1 MRVVIAGGLG
11 FIGQALTVEM
21 KNLGYQ
27 VSILTHS
34 ELKGEPISGHISK
47 WDPFKGELDLD
58 FLEAADVVIN
68 LAGESIAGRWTN
80 QKKRNIRDSRI
91 FSTRTL
97 AKAIEK
103 LQIKPTLFINA
114 SAIGYY
120 GIQKGELD
128 ETSSLG
134 EGFLA
139 SVCKEWEEEAK
150 AVQIMGVRLVIPRIG
165 TVISKE
171 GGALKKMLPIFNW
184 GLGGMIGEGRQ
195 WMSWIDLRDLVR
207 LFLWMIQHEK
217 IEGVVNAVSPNPVTN
232 REFAQILA
240 NTLHRPAWLSM
251 PAFAARLL
259 FDEMADEVLLRGSY
273 VVPQKLQDN
282 GFMFEYPTL
291 EKSLLMLNHTKSNK

>member
-11 FIGQALTVEM
+11 FIGQALTEEM
-21 KNLGYQ
+21 KKLGYQ
-27 VSILTHS
+27 VNILTHS
-34 ELKGEPISGHISK
+34 DVKGDRISGRISK

-68 LAGESIAGRWTN
+68 LSGESIACRWTN
-80 QKKRNIRDSRI
+80 QKKRKIRDSRI

-97 AKAIEK
+97 VKAIER

-120 GIQKGELD
+120 GTQQQGELT
-128 ETSSLG
+128 EESLCG

-139 SVCKEWEEEAK
+139 SVCKEWEEEAQP
-150 AVQIMGVRLVIPRIG
+150 VQAMGVRLVIPRIG
-165 TVISKE
+165 MVISKE
-171 GGALKKMLPIFNW
+171 GGALKKMLPLFKW
-184 GLGGMIGEGRQ
+184 GVGGMIGEGRQ

-217 IEGVVNAVSPNPVTN
+217 INGVVNAVSPSPLTN
-232 REFAQILA
+232 REFTQILA
-240 NTLHRPAWLSM
+240 QTLHRPAWLSL
-251 PAFAARLL
+251 PGFAARLL
-259 FDEMADEVLLRGSY
+259 FDEMADEVLLHGSY

-291 EKSLLMLNHTKSNK
+291 EKSLEKYTETL